1 MNQHENS
8 IAMARAIIDS
18 SLYMVLG
25 TVDED
30 GQPWVSPV
38 YFRASK
44 YKEFYWIS
52 SPEAKH
58 SHNLAKRSQISIV
71 IFDSQVSV
79 GEGQA
84 VYMLAAATEVTE
96 SDLERGLIIYNG
108 GFPQPAR
115 LGVRIIKPEEVRPP
129 ALYRLYRAVAL
140 EYWVLDPN
148 AHPDRRTPV
157 KMSLSAG
164 EGA

>member
-1 MNQHENS
+1 MNQHENLVV
-8 IAMARAIIDS
+8 IAKAIIDS

-25 TVDED
+25 TADED

-38 YFRASK
+38 YFTASK

-58 SHNLAKRSQISIV
+58 SRNLAKRSQISIV

-84 VYMLAAATEVTE
+84 VYMLAAAAELTDSEI
-96 SDLERGLIIYNG
+96 ERGLITYNG
-108 GFPQPAR
+108 RPPRPAT
-115 LGVRIIKPEEVRPP
+115 LGARIIKPEEVRSP
-129 ALYRLYRAVAL
+129 ALYRLYRAVAS
-140 EYWVLDPN
+140 EHWVLDPE

-157 KMSLSAG
+157 KMSVTASGSA
-164 EGA
+164 